1 MCGSTSCSRPF
12 DRDSSSDPPRRKSSF
27 PLSRADCDDCH
38 VHFPRELDGSDGIAS
53 VNASSRSLLIRSQF
67 DPIEVQSVYLRL
79 SEDIDVPAMVPG
91 VLSEMGA
98 QEGAFVEQGTLLARV
113 EDSEAR
119 LTRDRAAIEV
129 EVANRMADKAIEIEI
144 AQKALAVAETEL
156 ARAERSRQ
164 AIRGAVPQAE
174 IDRLQLEVHRS
185 TAEIRQTERDA
196 ATAVVTAKL
205 KSAELSLA
213 ELKLNRHVINSP
225 LRGRV
230 IEHYK
235 HRGEWVEP
243 GENVMRLVR
252 LDTLRAEGFVDAAS
266 LVTELSGAT
275 VSLKVDLP
283 GRGTTE
289 FPGELVFV
297 APEVEPTTG
306 QVLVRAEIEN
316 QALLLRP
323 GLSATMTIQPAPGL
337 QEPKSPHA
345 ISTEAPQ

>member
-1 MCGSTSCSRPF
+1 MT
-12 DRDSSSDPPRRKSSF
+12 
-27 PLSRADCDDCH
+27 
-38 VHFPRELDGSDGIAS
+38 AS
-53 VNASSRSLLIRSQF
+53 QKCFAGLALLLTTF
-67 DPIEVQSVYLRL
+67 NVAFAAEPIEVQSVYLRL

-91 VLSEMGA
+91 VLSEMSA
-98 QEGAFVEQGTLLARV
+98 KEGALVEAGTLLAKV

-129 EVANRMADKAIEIEI
+129 EVAKRMADKSIEIDI
-144 AQKALAVAETEL
+144 AKKALTVAETEL
-156 ARAERSRQ
+156 LRAERSRQ
-164 AIRGAVPQAE
+164 AVKGAVPQAE
-174 IDRLQLEVHRS
+174 IDRLQLEVDR
-185 TAEIRQTERDA
+185 AGAQIRQTERDA
-196 ATAVVTAKL
+196 ATAAATAKL
-205 KSAELSLA
+205 KEAEHALA
-213 ELKLNRHVINSP
+213 ALKVERHVIASP

-252 LDTLRAEGFVDAAS
+252 LDTLRAEGFVDANS
-266 LVTELSGAT
+266 LARDLTGSA

-289 FPGELVFV
+289 FRGTLVFV

-323 GLSATMTIQPAPGL
+323 GLGARMLILPDDRPAASEPGKTT
-337 QEPKSPHA
+337 QD
-345 ISTEAPQ
+345 APAEKPQ